1 MKVYGIG
8 SSIKCVYYLDEAVI
22 DGLIVVD
29 GYDMGYQS
37 VLQISDMLKKRLH
50 RTKDQATDYRL
61 LHREDIF
68 SEYTQKFLDTYY

>member
-1 MKVYGIG
+1 M
-8 SSIKCVYYLDEAVI
+8 CVYYLVEAVI

-37 VLQISDMLKKRLH
+37 GLQISDMLNKRLH
-50 RTKDQATDYRL
+50 HIKNQATDYRL

-68 SEYTQKFLDTYY
+68 SEDTQKFLYTFY